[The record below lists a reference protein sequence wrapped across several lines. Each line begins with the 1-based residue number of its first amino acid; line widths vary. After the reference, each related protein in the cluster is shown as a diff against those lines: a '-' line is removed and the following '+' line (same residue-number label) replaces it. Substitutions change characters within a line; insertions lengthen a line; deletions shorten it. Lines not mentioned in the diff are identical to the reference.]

1 MAKKKAAL
9 LGVEQRQAFLEP
21 YHAELSMR
29 RQCRLLGVSR
39 SAVYYR
45 PKKIPEREVAQAFL
59 RDRIWEIF
67 SAHPVYGY
75 RRICAVLRREG
86 LAVNPKRIRSLM
98 RDMGLR
104 AIYPK
109 RRLSIGNIQH
119 KKYPYLLG
127 DVEITHADQVW
138 SSDITYIRLPKGFC
152 YLTAVM
158 DWYSR
163 RVISWELSNTLDAD
177 FCVSALNEALSS
189 GTPEIFNSDQG
200 CQYTSEA
207 FTGALQAKGIAISM
221 DGKGRCY
228 DNILTERLWRTVKY
242 EEVFLKEYGSMIEA
256 RKELGRFFRW
266 YNKERPH
273 QSLGYQTP
281 DEMYYR
287 RVLAPAG

>member
-1 MAKKKAAL
+1 
-9 LGVEQRQAFLEP
+9 
-21 YHAELSMR
+21 MR
-29 RQCRLLGVSR
+29 RQCSLLSVSR
-39 SAVYYR
+39 STVYYR
-45 PKKIPEREVAQAFL
+45 LKKDSERETSKSSL
-59 RDRIWEIF
+59 RNRIWEIF

-86 LAVNPKRIRSLM
+86 HAVNPKRIRTLM
-98 RDMGLR
+98 RNMGLQ

-109 RRLSIGNIQH
+109 RRLSIGNAKH
-119 KKYPYLLG
+119 KKYPYLLKS
-127 DVEITHADQVW
+127 VEITHSDQVW

-177 FCVSALNEALSS
+177 FCVSALDEALLA

-200 CQYTSEA
+200 SQYTSAE
-207 FTGALQAKGIAISM
+207 FTGRLLAKGISISM
-221 DGKGRCY
+221 DGKGRAF

-242 EEVFLKEYGSMIEA
+242 EEVFLKEYGSMAEA
-256 RKELGRFFRW
+256 KKDLARFFGW
-266 YNKERPH
+266 YNEERPH

-281 DEMYYR
+281 DEMYYG